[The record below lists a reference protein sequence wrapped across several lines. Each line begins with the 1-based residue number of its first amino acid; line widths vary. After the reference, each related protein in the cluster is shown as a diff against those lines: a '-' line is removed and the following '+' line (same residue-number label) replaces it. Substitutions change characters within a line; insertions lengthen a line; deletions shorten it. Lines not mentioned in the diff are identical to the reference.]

1 MKAIILQHRHERD
14 YLAAKDYQQRYV
26 NISVED
32 YLQSPL
38 IKVVSGA
45 RRAGKSV
52 FCLQMLQGKNY
63 AYLNFD
69 DSKLLQG
76 FDEDTVT
83 QLLQEVYPGY
93 EYLMLDEIQNLD
105 GWEFWIEK
113 LYRRGTNLI
122 LTGSN
127 AKLLSSELSTVL
139 SGRYLKIEILPFSLE
154 EDLSYLAVPLECETP
169 EQRGVFMHEVD
180 EYMQYGGYAE
190 VVKSRSLTQT
200 YLQGVYDTVLL
211 KDIIQRYKI
220 HNTDDL
226 YNVAEWL
233 ASNVTGL
240 FTISS
245 LAEELGM
252 SSKTTL
258 KKYCDY
264 LSSSYLYYYLPRFN
278 NKLKLMKKAAR
289 KSYMV
294 DTGFVKAKAF
304 GVSQDLGKLLE
315 NMVFVELLRRGYEIG
330 KTLFY
335 YRSRNDKEVDFVLRK
350 GNKVVELLQVCYEM
364 TTQKTERREVTS
376 MLECAEELRCSNYS
390 IITWDDERVIE
401 EPTDIKVV
409 PFYKWALAGI
419 KNK

>member
-1 MKAIILQHRHERD
+1 MRSIILQHRHERD
-14 YLAAKDYQQRYV
+14 YLAEKDYQKRYV
-26 NISVED
+26 NIPVAE

-76 FDEDTVT
+76 FDEDIVT

-93 EYLMLDEIQNLD
+93 EYLFLDEIQNMD
-105 GWEFWIEK
+105 GWELWIEK

-154 EDLSYLAVPLECETP
+154 EDLSYLGINKHPEIP
-169 EQRGVFMHEVD
+169 EQRGMFMHEVD
-180 EYMQYGGYAE
+180 DYMQYGGYAE
-190 VVKSRSLTQT
+190 VIKSRSLTQT

-226 YNVAEWL
+226 YNVAERL
-233 ASNVTGL
+233 VSNVTGL
-240 FTISS
+240 FTVSS

-278 NKLKLMKKAAR
+278 NKLQLMKKAAR

-350 GNKVVELLQVCYEM
+350 GNKVTEMLQVCYDM
-364 TTQKTERREVTS
+364 SSPKTERREVTS
-376 MLECAEELRCSNYS
+376 LVECADELRCSNYR
-390 IITWDDERVIE
+390 IITWDEERIVM
-401 EPTDIKVV
+401 EPTEIEVM
-409 PFYKWALAGI
+409 PFWKWALS
-419 KNK
+419 KE